1 MAVTMSF
8 GWNPWHGCEKISAGC
23 ANCYVYRMD
32 TRHGRDP
39 RSVCKTGEF
48 DLPVRKN
55 RNGEYKI
62 APGTLVFTRFTSD
75 FLLDKADDW
84 RDDAWRCIKERSD
97 LNFLFVTKRIDRLE
111 KCVPDDWG
119 QGYTNVEICC
129 TVENQDRADY
139 RLPIFLAAPIAR
151 KSIICEP
158 LLERIDIGEY
168 LCEEIRQVVVGGESG
183 DGARPCDF
191 EWVKDIRRQCVEKNV
206 SFHFKQTGANF
217 IKEGRQYRIE
227 RRFQHTQARKAG
239 IEFAAKKPKNFYK
252 SGIDMW
258 N

>member
-1 MAVTMSF
+1 MTMSF

-32 TRHGRDP
+32 ARHGRDP

-62 APGTLVFTRFTSD
+62 APGTLVFTCFTSD

-84 RDDAWRCIKERSD
+84 RDDAWRYIKERSD

-206 SFHFKQTGANF
+206 NFHFKQTGANF

-227 RRFQHTQARKAG
+227 RRFQHTQACKAG